1 MQAFGTGYGLECW
14 CGWQT
19 VGSIPDENRP
29 NKVASRRDGCTI
41 GAVFDVKKEIPAEM
55 HVYVVGS
62 GPSGVACAYA
72 LLRQGCDVSMLDVG
86 LTLEPDR
93 AEKLRHLKDAEP
105 SSWAGPHAAFLRDG
119 MKAGLSGV
127 PVKLAYGSGFPYRA
141 VPGAT
146 PVKETTANLRSSYAL
161 GGFSNVWGSA
171 VMPYHA
177 DDIRDW
183 PISVERLAPHYKAV
197 FDFMPLAA
205 KEDALACRFPLYA
218 RSFESLETSQ
228 QAKALLRDLERH
240 RDALSQIGMEFGTSR
255 LAVWARKK
263 SHACA
268 YCALCLYGCPYELI
282 YSSGM
287 TVPELGRFP
296 KFRYLPGF
304 CVQRVEETSTGVRI
318 VSIPASGGAEQTFVG
333 ERVYLACGVLQTTIL
348 LLRSLQ
354 LYETP
359 ISVLDSQY
367 FLLPMSRFKGTS
379 GIREEAL
386 HTLAQVFL
394 EIDDPALS
402 PYTIHLQAYTY
413 NDLFERP
420 LRSALGPLAKIFS
433 AEFLVSRLMLF
444 QGLLHS
450 AHSAQ
455 MQIELER
462 SPSGT
467 EMVEVTGKHT
477 AETGRVL
484 RALIRKL
491 FAARRMLGAVP
502 LPPMARIAPPGRG
515 DHAGGTFPMR
525 SDPGPLE
532 TDVFGRVKGLKRI
545 HVVDASVFPSIP
557 ATTITLAAMANAH
570 RIGSELGLYV

>member
-1 MQAFGTGYGLECW
+1 MF
-14 CGWQT
+14 
-19 VGSIPDENRP
+19 
-29 NKVASRRDGCTI
+29 
-41 GAVFDVKKEIPAEM
+41 
-55 HVYVVGS
+55 YVIGS
-62 GPSGVACAYA
+62 GPSGVACAAA
-72 LLRQGCDVSMLDVG
+72 LLRQGCDVTMLDVG

-93 AEKLRHLKDAEP
+93 AEELRRLKDAGP
-105 SSWAGPHAAFLRDG
+105 SSWIGPRAEFLRGG
-119 MKAGLSGV
+119 MTAGLSGV
-127 PVKLAYGSGFPYRA
+127 PVKLAYGSSFPYRA
-141 VPGAT
+141 VAGAIPLKQT
-146 PVKETTANLRSSYAL
+146 GVNLRSSNAL

-183 PISVERLAPHYKAV
+183 PISVERLAPHYTAV

-205 KEDALACRFPLYA
+205 KEDTLARRFPLYA

-240 RDALSQIGMEFGTSR
+240 RDALKQIGMEFGNSR
-255 LAVWARKK
+255 LAVWARHN
-263 SHACA
+263 SNACA
-268 YCALCLYGCPYELI
+268 HCALCLYGCPYELI

-287 TVPELGRFP
+287 TVPELARFP
-296 KFRYLPGF
+296 KFRYLRGF
-304 CVQRVEETSTGVRI
+304 RVQRVEETSIGVRV
-318 VSIPASGGAEQTFVG
+318 VSVPVSGGAEQTFVA
-333 ERVYLACGVLQTTIL
+333 ERVYLACGVLQTTVL
-348 LLRSLQ
+348 LLRSLK

-367 FLLPMSRFKGTS
+367 FLLPMLRFKGTR
-379 GIREEAL
+379 GIRQEAL

-413 NDLFERP
+413 NDLFELP
-420 LRSALGPLAKIFS
+420 LRSALGPFAKALS
-433 AEFLVSRLMLF
+433 AESFVSRLMLF

-455 MQIELER
+455 MKIELKR

-467 EMVEVTGKHT
+467 EMVEVTGQQT
-477 AETGRVL
+477 AETRRVF
-484 RALIRKL
+484 RALVKKL

-502 LPPMARIAPPGRG
+502 LPPVARIALPGRG
-515 DHAGGTFPMR
+515 DHTGGSFPMR

-532 TDVFGRVKGLKRI
+532 TDVFGRVQGLKNV

-557 ATTITLAAMANAH
+557 ATTITLTAMANAH
-570 RIGSELGLYV
+570 RIGSELGLYA